1 MYSIRIQEDNNPYH
15 KLRCLDDD
23 NEEILISTIVNLPGY
38 DLHRMYFSIDTRH
51 DKTSSGPPVDDWAI
65 SEAFKTHSERFN
77 AIRIIKMTKKLF
89 SEMKD
94 ITNFATQFRG
104 EVEYIENSS
113 TNKKMD
119 FQVFIKNELQI
130 ELSPNQGQPLPP
142 VPITGAT
149 PTLSSCIKDNPAGIK
164 RVALYQYLKFFNIF
178 DQGHQFPDKIPSPS
192 YIIDSAST
200 INTLDK
206 VPNMCDSINFNDYA
220 LPGTGAYVDPN
231 NRNLSLLF
239 FGDLQIVDFY
249 YGIMG
254 LDLII
259 DGPNN
264 GISIDENSFFSMTA
278 PAGIGAH
285 TGMTDAHKKLI
296 YCSVIALNIFWQYV
310 LSYVKIYTDLHNK
323 DNVSES
329 VKILRHWVFTYV
341 ELNNN
346 TQKPEFKGK
355 FFKTI
360 NNTSDHI
367 TKIPFWFLQNHDEL
381 VATPFVRN
389 EMKDQADPTK
399 IYSMN
404 VSQSSCA
411 KLINSIY
418 PGTAVLRSTIDPPGT
433 ILKAIEHYFEAND
446 ATQTYKIHMGQ
457 ILKFSGDKSHQ
468 TASELLNRVF
478 KIREAFKDMIG
489 CVNTGDRPLTV
500 GCILDN
506 RPFIMPDVS
515 VRMIDDFGYKRTTED
530 EIYIAFYIPKTK
542 ITILDRIKQKVR
554 EINSY
559 ISNIKEL
566 CQYNYEP
573 VKIDNLKNELKKTIY
588 HNMAYIHL
596 FYLSFFSFQIN
607 DDDFIAPGQAPDL
620 ATVAA
625 THNINITQG
634 NRIHGASI
642 AYILKQNTQFVL
654 DYTKLSNEQFLGQPA
669 GPPVFKFKLDDIPNS
684 LLPSNKELSESIV
697 KFNRAY
703 STIAWIDIFDAYQ
716 DNLTK
721 PNSYNLEHVFMG
733 KLVLPTT
740 LGGNVQQP
748 PLPPATEPNKWP
760 DHYITGIPKISFPSP
775 SLDLLTLYK
784 GYKTEETIHL
794 KEPHYNTMFSGATS
808 PIPPPLDTTKYY
820 DNIFMY
826 NKEYEGKTHAL
837 ITVYIPLLNV
847 VNIHSFYG
855 LNPPTME
862 AYFTFTKDEYET
874 KSGKHYR
881 MKPFIDIRKKNDTFE
896 NKLSYTLNSVASD
909 RETNVSLNYEM
920 VFMRL
925 TEYIQSICRMFE
937 INNSM
942 SNEVKATCESNHCMR
957 IIHFSLTFFHHS
969 STLEHIDKTLDLF
982 KASTSQLTNFKN
994 TLHAA
999 TPPPQP
1005 SVPIEVIGLF
1015 STTTEGS
1022 FNASASASTR
1032 PMRGNASPGDKTKIE
1047 GHYYINRTHL
1057 QERFNELK
1065 TKLKLFLELNE
1076 KHNTSNKYKDIKII

>member
-15 KLRCLDDD
+15 KLRCLD
-23 NEEILISTIVNLPGY
+23 ETGTEILISTISTTPTVY
-38 DLHRMYFSIDTRH
+38 DLHKSYFSIDTRH
-51 DKTSSGPPVDDWAI
+51 DETSSGPPVDDWAI

-119 FQVFIKNELQI
+119 FQEFIKDILQI
-130 ELSPNQGQPLPP
+130 ELYSEAASIQPLDPLP
-142 VPITGAT
+142 NVPTTPMTGAT
-149 PTLSSCIKDNPAGIK
+149 PTLSSCIKTTAGNS

-206 VPNMCDSINFNDYA
+206 VPNMCDSINFNDYTY
-220 LPGTGAYVDPN
+220 LPGTPGYRHQD

-249 YGIMG
+249 YEIMN
-254 LDLII
+254 LNFII
-259 DGPNN
+259 DGTNN
-264 GISIDENSFFSMTA
+264 GISIDKNSFFSMTD
-278 PAGIGAH
+278 PAGLGAH

-310 LSYVKIYTDLHNK
+310 LSYVKIYTDLHK

-389 EMKDQADPTK
+389 EMKDPVDPTK
-399 IYSMN
+399 IFSMN

-411 KLINSIY
+411 KLINSIS
-418 PGTAVLRSTIDPPGT
+418 PGTAGPRSDKEPNESIF
-433 ILKAIEHYFEAND
+433 KAIEHYFVAND

-478 KIREAFKDMIG
+478 KSREAFKDMIG
-489 CVNTGDRPLTV
+489 CVNTGDRPLMV

-566 CQYNYEP
+566 CQYNYE
-573 VKIDNLKNELKKTIY
+573 KTKKDALIDELILVIFKNMTYIY
-588 HNMAYIHL
+588 L
-596 FYLSFFSFQIN
+596 FYLSFFSFETVVGGRIYGLN
-607 DDDFIAPGQAPDL
+607 YLHNTPIPKNNTKFL
-620 ATVAA
+620 ASDTIV
-625 THNINITQG
+625 Q
-634 NRIHGASI
+634 
-642 AYILKQNTQFVL
+642 
-654 DYTKLSNEQFLGQPA
+654 D
-669 GPPVFKFKLDDIPNS
+669 KFKLETDRLPNS
-684 LLPSNKELSESIV
+684 LIPLPNLNILSNIIIDFNDVYALKATTLNDNFENIFNAYNKVRLKILV
-697 KFNRAY
+697 KDN
-703 STIAWIDIFDAYQ
+703 SFDLMNEFYQ
-716 DNLTK
+716 DLSMTPP
-721 PNSYNLEHVFMG
+721 PNEDDTNG
-733 KLVLPTT
+733 
-740 LGGNVQQP
+740 
-748 PLPPATEPNKWP
+748 
-760 DHYITGIPKISFPSP
+760 PKIHFPPP
-775 SLDLLTLYK
+775 SLDVLTLCKLYK
-784 GYKTEETIHL
+784 AEDDIGL
-794 KEPHYNTMFSGATS
+794 KET
-808 PIPPPLDTTKYY
+808 YY
-820 DNIFMY
+820 DNMFAGNTNLPTPLFDPTKNYENIFMY
-826 NKEYEGKTHAL
+826 NKEYKGHQLLLDA
-837 ITVYIPLLNV
+837 YIPLLNLN
-847 VNIHSFYG
+847 NIFNFYKPQTSQTSQMKHP
-855 LNPPTME
+855 NY
-862 AYFTFTKDEYET
+862 YFTFNTEERYELVAGT
-874 KSGKHYR
+874 MSPTYYSFE
-881 MKPFIDIRKKNDTFE
+881 PFINVPPPTGGAPLFI
-896 NKLSYTLNSVASD
+896 NKLRNTPPNLKQATEENN
-909 RETNVSLNYEM
+909 ESLNYIM
-920 VFMRL
+920 VFQQL
-925 TEYIQSICRMFE
+925 IKYIDSVCRIIE
-937 INNSM
+937 INKKIYNQTILPQNIKDICNSR
-942 SNEVKATCESNHCMR
+942 HCMR
-957 IIHFSLTFFHHS
+957 IIYFTLGFFRHR
-969 STLEHIDKTLDLF
+969 STVNHIQKGRKLF
-982 KASTSQLTNFKN
+982 YL
-994 TLHAA
+994 
-999 TPPPQP
+999 PPPKFP
-1005 SVPIEVIGLF
+1005 STFPSLPQSLSPTVNPITPIEVIGLF
-1015 STTTEGS
+1015 TITKEGAFVKIVS
-1022 FNASASASTR
+1022 NRMSRSASSA
-1032 PMRGNASPGDKTKIE
+1032 PPGDETKID
-1047 GHYYINRTHL
+1047 GLYYISRTI
-1057 QERFNELK
+1057 LK
-1065 TKLKLFLELNE
+1065 KSFVDLKNKLKEFLKLNSQ
-1076 KHNTSNKYKDIKII
+1076 NTEYQEIII